1 MVDSRTE
8 IASDLIK
15 SVLTEYL
22 ESRLGT
28 SDFEMKI
35 DPGSRKGENFIGVIY
50 RITYWRKFQP
60 NVKSQLIVKVSP
72 QNQARR
78 EQFFSR
84 PSFLREMYLYGKV
97 KLRCNHFPI
106 QNFPFCLS
114 ILIVGL
120 TRIS

>member
-8 IASDLIK
+8 ITSDLIK
-15 SVLTEYL
+15 SALNEYL
-22 ESRLGT
+22 EKELET
-28 SDFEMKI
+28 ADFGMKI
-35 DPGSRKGENFIGVIY
+35 DPGSREGENFIGVIY
-50 RITYWRKFQP
+50 RITYWRNGQP

-97 KLRCNHFPI
+97 KFHILSFPY
-106 QNFPFCLS
+106 QSFPLK
-114 ILIVGL
+114 
-120 TRIS
+120 T